1 MPCLPKVTL
10 FALGGTISA
19 HHPDRLELCDYRSG
33 HYGVADFLTAMPEL
47 EKLADIT
54 PVQMSNVTSTAI
66 DTHDWFNLKEQIEQC
81 LQTQDAVVI
90 TQGTNTLEETAF
102 FLHLTLNTKKLV
114 IITGAQKPFSALGS
128 DAYFNLL
135 NSLRVAV
142 CAQAVG
148 QGVLTVFNDKIY
160 SAQDISKTHTYHLE
174 AFQAPNNGPI
184 GRIEANRQVHFMHQ
198 STAVHTSKSPFCNL
212 VAPAQ
217 APYIPIIYSH
227 AGADQQLIE
236 ALLTHT
242 QLDGLV
248 IAGTGAGRCS
258 PLEEQAL
265 KKVRAQGIP
274 VVMTSRVGAG
284 AVVPIECYQELDLI
298 TLGDLSPQKARIW
311 LLLHILSNSQHTTSI
326 R

>member
-33 HYGVADFLTAMPEL
+33 HYSAADFLTAIPEL

-81 LQTQDAVVI
+81 LLIQDAVVI

-102 FLHLTLNTKKLV
+102 FLNLTLNTTKPV

-142 CAQAVG
+142 CPQAVG

-160 SAQDISKTHTYHLE
+160 SAQDVSKTHTYHLD
-174 AFQAPNNGPI
+174 AFQAPNNGPV
-184 GRIEANRQVHFMHQ
+184 GRIEADSQVHFMHQ
-198 STAVHTSKSPFCNL
+198 STAAHTTNSLFCNITM
-212 VAPAQ
+212 PTRI
-217 APYIPIIYSH
+217 PYIPIIYSH

-236 ALLTHT
+236 ALLAYK

-258 PLEEQAL
+258 PLEEHAIKQ
-265 KKVRAQGIP
+265 VRARGIP

-284 AVVPIECYQELDLI
+284 AVLPIECYQELDLI

-311 LLLHILSNSQHTTSI
+311 LLLKLLSTTQSTLAY
-326 R
+326 

>member
-1 MPCLPKVTL
+1 MSDLPKITL

-19 HHPDRLELCDYRSG
+19 HHPDRLELCNYRSG
-33 HYGVADFLTAMPEL
+33 HYNADDFISAIPEL
-47 EKLADIT
+47 SALANIDL
-54 PVQMSNVTSTAI
+54 VQLDNVTSTAI
-66 DTHDWFNLKEQIEQC
+66 DSADWFNLKERVEQC
-81 LQTQDAVVI
+81 LLEQDAVVI

-102 FLHLTLNTKKLV
+102 FLHLTLNTRKPV
-114 IITGAQKPFSALGS
+114 IITGAQKPLSALGS

-135 NSLRVAV
+135 NSFRVAA
-142 CAQAVG
+142 CPQAAG
-148 QGVLTVFNDKIY
+148 QGVLAVFNDKIY
-160 SAQDISKTHTYHLE
+160 SAQDVSKTHTYHLE
-174 AFQAPNNGPI
+174 TFQALNNGPV
-184 GRIEANRQVHFMHQ
+184 GRIEANAQVHFMH
-198 STAVHTSKSPFCNL
+198 SSLLPHTHSSPFRTIKT
-212 VAPAQ
+212 PRT

-236 ALLTHT
+236 ALLAHT

-265 KKVRAQGIP
+265 HKVRDRGIP

-284 AVVPIECYQELDLI
+284 GVVPIECYRELDLL

-311 LLLHILSNSQHTTSI
+311 LLLQLLKQ
-326 R
+326 RE